1 MRFLK
6 PFINLLLWARA
17 VPAAPATNPAKAYS
31 FALAASALTYLL
43 SGCAGGGAGP
53 SSAAAKPG
61 SLSISGQITP
71 GSAGQ
76 NVTVSLAGQ
85 MSTTTQTDS
94 SGHYSFQNL
103 QSGSYVVI
111 PSRPGYVFKPEL
123 QDVSIATASQGN
135 VGFSGT
141 AGHTVEVS
149 WQPSTSTV
157 LGYNVYR
164 ATTNGGPYSKI
175 NTGLVITDTYIDENV
190 AAGNTYYYV
199 STAVNSAGVES
210 PFSAQ
215 VSAEIP

>member
-1 MRFLK
+1 MRFLR
-6 PFINLLLWARA
+6 PFINLLLGARA
-17 VPAAPATNPAKAYS
+17 VPVPTANAAKVYS

-53 SSAAAKPG
+53 SAAAKSG

-71 GSAGQ
+71 GTAGQ

-85 MSTTTQTDS
+85 MSTTAQTDS
-94 SGHYSFQNL
+94 SGHYSFPNL

-123 QDVSIATASQGN
+123 QDVTIANASQNN
-135 VGFSGT
+135 VGFSGVT
-141 AGHTVEVS
+141 GHTVEVS
-149 WQPSTSTV
+149 WQPSTSQV

-175 NTGLVITDTYIDENV
+175 NTGLVITETYIDENV
-190 AAGNTYYYV
+190 TAGNTYYYV
-199 STAVNSAGVES
+199 STAVNSSGVES

>member
-6 PFINLLLWARA
+6 PFITLVLRTRA
-17 VPAAPATNPAKAYS
+17 VPAPAANAAKVYS

-43 SGCAGGGAGP
+43 SGCAGGGA
-53 SSAAAKPG
+53 SAAAAKSTSG
-61 SLSISGQITP
+61 GFSISGQITP
-71 GSAGQ
+71 GAAGQ

-94 SGHYSFQNL
+94 SGHYSFENL

-123 QDVSIATASQGN
+123 QDVTIASANQGN
-135 VGFSGT
+135 VGFSGA

-149 WQPSTSTV
+149 WQPSTSQV
-157 LGYNVYR
+157 VGYNVYR
-164 ATTNGGPYSKI
+164 GTTNGGPYTKI
-175 NTGLVITDTYIDENV
+175 NTGLVIADTYIDENV
-190 AAGNTYYYV
+190 TAGNTYYYV

-210 PFSAQ
+210 PFSGQ
-215 VSAEIP
+215 VSAAIP